1 MLPTNVQNMDHWM
14 QAYAPYVMT
23 GVVGVVAVGF
33 VRVAVQAWQDAIK
46 LDREERSM
54 ADRLLQPL
62 AARLSPTSDI
72 QVRELRM
79 QLSRAGLRDDNAIR
93 KFSYLRATVLAAA
106 MGIALMLQFSH
117 VTFMQRLIGSLFV
130 LYASVKAPDF
140 YLDHMVNVR
149 QTRIARALPAVID
162 LMVLCLDVG
171 LSVEAAFERV
181 TSEMVSMEP
190 LMAEEAQLMVGEIG
204 AGLTFPQALKRMSD
218 RVGLDELTTLSRL
231 ISQASALGAS
241 ITQALREYSEA
252 SLSKRMLALEEHAG
266 KISAWLV
273 MPLTICLLP
282 ASLLAL
288 AGPAIV
294 ILTQALRR

>member
-1 MLPTNVQNMDHWM
+1 MASTNMQNLDHWM
-14 QAYAPYVMT
+14 QAYAPHVMT
-23 GVVGVVAVGF
+23 AVVGVVSVIF

-54 ADRLLQPL
+54 ADRLLSPL
-62 AARLSPTSDI
+62 AARLAPSTEI
-72 QVRELRM
+72 QVRQLRM
-79 QLSRAGLRDDNAIR
+79 ELSRAGLRDDDAIR
-93 KFSYLRATVLAAA
+93 RFSFIRAAVLAGAI
-106 MGIALMLQFSH
+106 GIAAALQFTGF
-117 VTFMQRLIGSLFV
+117 TFMQRLIACLII
-130 LYASVKAPDF
+130 LYASVKAPDY
-140 YLDHMVNVR
+140 YLTRLVSMR
-149 QTRIARALPAVID
+149 QTRMARALPAVID

-204 AGLTFPQALKRMSD
+204 AGLTFPQALKRMAD

-241 ITQALREYSEA
+241 ITTALREYSEA
-252 SLSKRMLALEEHAG
+252 SLNKRMLALEEHAG

-273 MPLTICLLP
+273 MPLTVCLLP

-294 ILTQALRR
+294 ILTQALRH